1 MRISLFLII
10 SLVFCGTV
18 VCSQDL
24 NPKNRGNGNT
34 SDNKESRHRFS
45 LFNSGINGIFDTSLP
60 AASEDSELKQFS
72 SDTSFLIQE
81 ENEFIEGL
89 EQEHKAKSTI
99 IWGGIFPFVSLP
111 NEDVENREGFFSN
124 DSIFFFWYLKKKF

>member
-1 MRISLFLII
+1 MRILLFLII
-10 SLVFCGTV
+10 SLVFFGAV

-24 NPKNRGNGNT
+24 NPKNRGNGDI
-34 SDNKESRHRFS
+34 SDTKVSLHRFS
-45 LFNSGINGIFDTSLP
+45 LLNGGINGIFDNFPP

-72 SDTSFLIQE
+72 SDNSFLIQE

-89 EQEHKAKSTI
+89 EQEDKAESTI